1 MRTLQLNKSAYFN
14 YFLVAQRNLN
24 YFMYSYILFAI
35 FCNSHYCLSRA
46 PSPATPANEKFLVN
60 LMQWH
65 QEVLMGK
72 SEGGSFL
79 LCYALLG
86 LWLEEAVKKGK
97 VWEQRQ

>member
-46 PSPATPANEKFLVN
+46 LSPATPANENFL
-60 LMQWH
+60 
-65 QEVLMGK
+65 
-72 SEGGSFL
+72 
-79 LCYALLG
+79 
-86 LWLEEAVKKGK
+86 
-97 VWEQRQ
+97 